1 MLKYMNKH
9 GTYTK
14 HSQHVNDSKN
24 LSTPSIQKKRDNECI
39 YLQVCSQN
47 ENVWYDYLTHQSR
60 ANFCRYYQS
69 NQKIYWIQV
78 YSTLDLTMAT
88 ETTSF
93 LVSQVISRFYR
104 KNYSAKIDIKSK
116 RAKNNNNKIKEIMEQ
131 QK

>member
-1 MLKYMNKH
+1 MHLSPSML
-9 GTYTK
+9 
-14 HSQHVNDSKN
+14 
-24 LSTPSIQKKRDNECI
+24 P
-39 YLQVCSQN
+39 N